1 MVSKADFSF
10 LGPFLFASIL
20 ILIFWGVILS
30 FISAYSTV
38 SIGSSMAFSLFG
50 ALLFCGFIVSPPPLA
65 PSLSQLRLEA
75 TERCSLPSTQI
86 YDTNQIINNMGVVC
100 HAGLEPQTGRPQSA
114 THTCEPRLGQDD
126 YVIAA
131 IELYLD
137 VVNLFMYILM
147 CSSLTGNN

>member
-50 ALLFCGFIVSPPPLA
+50 ALLFCGFIVSSPPPRPLPLPVA
-65 PSLSQLRLEA
+65 PRS
-75 TERCSLPSTQI
+75 
-86 YDTNQIINNMGVVC
+86 D
-100 HAGLEPQTGRPQSA
+100 
-114 THTCEPRLGQDD
+114 
-126 YVIAA
+126 
-131 IELYLD
+131 
-137 VVNLFMYILM
+137 
-147 CSSLTGNN
+147 